1 MHSTLLNFFIY
12 IISSLFLNEI
22 DLKNQPNIIY
32 YISDDKDQI
41 DHNIYGNSLVPSD
54 PINRLASE
62 GMKFNNAYT
71 SQAICSPSRS
81 QIFTGLYPIKNG
93 CYANH
98 LPVKKDIID
107 VNDYLQSVGYEVVL
121 AGKSHVNP
129 SSVFNWTHYFKNEGK
144 LLPMDKIKHYIK
156 NAKKPFC
163 MFITSDYPHGPFPT
177 NTQFSDE
184 DIYQN
189 PYLNRSR
196 LPNEKGYYQNILYDN
211 NQLEEVINFLD
222 ETNLSDNTIFI
233 YASDGGLRGKWSV
246 KESGLKIPL
255 IVRWPNVV
263 KPGTTSNDLIN
274 LVDILPTIIEST
286 GNKIPKNLDGYSF
299 LNNLKGEK
307 GKRKF
312 TYGISTR
319 QNVRNAKVF
328 PSRSIRNERFKYI
341 INYNS
346 IDVYKNNFTENPIKN
361 QFIKMGA
368 EAFRNVPF
376 EEFYDL
382 QNDPYEMKN
391 LIHNKKYKNQI
402 NKLKKQLKKWM
413 PSQSDFLLETEIPFL
428 KPTLH
433 PLDKESQWT
442 KVPSHLINK
451 LTKKDYLTSHY

>member
-1 MHSTLLNFFIY
+1 
-12 IISSLFLNEI
+12 
-22 DLKNQPNIIY
+22 
-32 YISDDKDQI
+32 
-41 DHNIYGNSLVPSD
+41 
-54 PINRLASE
+54 
-62 GMKFNNAYT
+62 
-71 SQAICSPSRS
+71 
-81 QIFTGLYPIKNG
+81 
-93 CYANH
+93 
-98 LPVKKDIID
+98 
-107 VNDYLQSVGYEVVL
+107 
-121 AGKSHVNP
+121 
-129 SSVFNWTHYFKNEGK
+129 
-144 LLPMDKIKHYIK
+144 
-156 NAKKPFC
+156 

-263 KPGTTSNDLIN
+263 NPGTTSNDLIN

-328 PSRSIRNERFKYI
+328 PSRSVRNERFKYI

-413 PSQSDFLLETEIPFL
+413 TSQSDFLLETEIPFL

-442 KVPSHLINK
+442 KVPNHLRNK